1 MENQRNGSCIHIL
14 SLADA
19 SPKGGSLHTFVQA
32 TKEEA
37 MLTPMSRFLLKM
49 ETDVSLQGNTFTMRQ
64 AAVTDL
70 WV

>member
-14 SLADA
+14 SLAGA
-19 SPKGGSLHTFVQA
+19 SLKGGSLHTFGQA

-37 MLTPMSRFLLKM
+37 MLSRFLLKK
-49 ETDVSLQGNTFTMRQ
+49 ETDVSLQGNTLTMRQ

-70 WV
+70 WVL